1 MDIHTLS
8 VFIEVARSG
17 SFSRAAE
24 NLYLTQPAVSKR
36 IAALENELSAPLFNR
51 IGRHIS
57 LTEAGEILLPKALQ
71 MIADADEMQRA
82 VNSLSDHVGGK
93 LLMAT
98 SHHIG
103 LHRLPGIL
111 RNFSQ
116 SYPDVELDI
125 RFMDS
130 EVACQLVEQ
139 GELEMAIVTLPT
151 DKPEK
156 LQLEH

>member
-36 IAALENELSAPLFNR
+36 IAALESELSAPLFNR
-51 IGRHIS
+51 IGRNIS

-82 VNSLSDHVGGK
+82 VTV
-93 LLMAT
+93 
-98 SHHIG
+98 
-103 LHRLPGIL
+103 
-111 RNFSQ
+111 SQ
-116 SYPDVELDI
+116 TISAA
-125 RFMDS
+125 S
-130 EVACQLVEQ
+130 C
-139 GELEMAIVTLPT
+139 
-151 DKPEK
+151 
-156 LQLEH
+156 